1 MGQETRAAMQ
11 AYQKLAGLMVTD
23 GWDAVTLDSL
33 MKGDLSLAG
42 RVRRLEERMDVW
54 EGRASA

>member
-1 MGQETRAAMQ
+1 MQ
-11 AYQKLAGLMVTD
+11 AYQKLTGLSVTD
-23 GWDAVTLDSL
+23 GWDAATLDSL
-33 MKGDLSLAG
+33 MNGDLSLTG